1 MTYYQNFS
9 QYQMNKE
16 VTRIIKLIIED
27 ENNDYSLL
35 SQKDY
40 DLLVSRVRELE
51 LRLNTS
57 IVIDN
62 Q

>member
-1 MTYYQNFS
+1 MTYYQDFS
-9 QYQMNKE
+9 KYQMNKE

-35 SQKDY
+35 SQKEY
-40 DLLVSRVRELE
+40 DLLVTRIRELE
-51 LRLNTS
+51 LRLNT
-57 IVIDN
+57 IINIEN